1 MFIDY
6 YLKFDSWFAQEEL
19 KEWLEWKN
27 YCEKWC
33 EYRSKN
39 QSYDE
44 LMVEI
49 KSLKNFFIFHLN
61 GRIKL
66 NSLNKFIEE
75 CNKRYDNITILKN
88 NLKNNYI
95 NKQKVMNDLY
105 VVANFIDYTL
115 YSSKDNILND
125 FKNPYLYVFCEQHA
139 RIYDAVSI
147 LKIDNKWNDWVGYIN
162 KWIEINNIDPKIYFK
177 IFIIFL
183 KENDRYSNLDFFFS
197 KENNN
202 FKSNLLKFL
211 KMFLKEKL
219 DAIKTNIYNFLEF
232 VLINRYGGKTKNN
245 INPLLDYRN
254 SNLQWIVEVHGDQW
268 KEWVEYSNEWF
279 ENYMIYDHAA
289 TKRSALKYFFNIITK
304 YEKLSDPK
312 IFFKEGS
319 SYISNQIYKEYLTL
333 HCNIKTERVVRRY
346 EFVAA
351 RLCDFVL
358 VKIYGDNS
366 QLINPF
372 QIHSSKS
379 NRNNSLEILYREK
392 KISKE
397 WFEVI
402 GKYNKVVENKKTQ
415 MRINNAQANLFKF
428 LLSRCKKKEYT
439 TIKQVLLRHDLL
451 DKFKEYLI
459 DDGYSNSMV
468 ISILVRLRVF
478 FDFIID
484 NDSTLKEDKILNPFK
499 IYKQKHSLSIFDQ
512 FIYEN
517 GIVWTNWCNLTKEWI
532 NCNSDLY
539 KRTYFKE
546 TPIFIFFNEV
556 LRKNGNEYSK
566 VELFFIKTKTNNNY
580 LEIIKKSLI
589 RKGNRA
595 VDAGIMIQSLR
606 YFTTWVLQEK
616 LKNLFYQ
623 GVLNPLGNKRR
634 ELIFIASD
642 RNIDWIEKL
651 YGPIWLQWINY
662 CKLWLHSNIKI
673 TERQLNT
680 IRFFFEKFL
689 IFNPNMSNVVD
700 FFISYNSDMKDNL
713 LKCMTFENK
722 KKEVI
727 YINFLYKFFDYIFK
741 KILPELNNIGLNNP
755 LSENNTIQNYGKTTD
770 IEIKWFAEKY
780 GIIYSDWITLASIW
794 LKIQVTNVA
803 LKLKAVILFLEGF
816 LIKLDEKFTNIEVF
830 FKLSENF
837 STDDLILS
845 FEEYTDAKDLS
856 EEISAIINFLGWVIN
871 ERYFYKN
878 AFGVNIPLYTV
889 PFKKVLSKRIR
900 NLESVY
906 SAIPYQYISRLKKI
920 LCPQIRGN
928 FSDWK
933 WAISYCDVNLFSSVW
948 FEVAEDT
955 LDKND
960 PDCVWVQTDKKFF
973 MWSPVAAVALWVK
986 LNLPLRTFQVRML
999 DSGEADEW
1007 RYINGQWDLNHN
1019 PLIIKKR
1026 NRGVFRRQYD
1036 SEIKKWVTSIYISTN
1051 KTADTFNDTKELGYT
1066 IQWNNIDVLYWLE
1079 KLRNWQEK
1087 YNPLNIIT
1095 DCSLLEPRHLERLIS
1110 SYQLNK
1116 LGKICFLFRNAAA
1129 KDLTEKDKPITDYS
1143 INRIWFFL
1151 LENLEE
1157 QLKKEND
1164 ELFVNSSTY
1173 FLKSRSRT
1181 TTNFPLHCLRVSLLT
1196 IYSEYSG
1203 LPLEFISKYVA
1214 GHSRLIMTLH
1224 YIKPSNTKITEHL
1237 NKSYIDA
1244 QSKSEE
1250 DIRVFFRDQQIDNI
1264 ENFTSYNDINTV
1276 KDALKNKNIVTWQ
1289 PRYYGLC
1296 LASANS
1302 FENLENESLANGCM
1316 NGGEKIISEK
1326 NGKILGYK
1334 PVPHHKENCVRCR
1347 WFITDARYLTAL
1359 IAHFNFLSYK
1369 TFNCAENS
1377 RKYDEEINKLESE
1390 LYQAERINNNAI
1402 SKKINQLY
1410 SFKKKELI
1418 EMDEYAKDSFSTLY
1432 IIKRIIDI
1440 ESKKDNNKSN
1450 MIALGEISDLSLAF
1464 EETNSELLHLLLLCS
1479 DGNVY
1484 PEIRNEIFKTPAI
1497 EKLILHFSKFLI
1509 SSNKE
1514 PFLLYL
1520 DKEEQFLAIN
1530 SLIRSFNEQN
1540 EIFSDKITNLKKL
1553 LNMFKL
1559 DCNEEQKEAISL
1571 IEYMNTKKKDG

>member
-1 MFIDY
+1 M
-6 YLKFDSWFAQEEL
+6 KFDTWFAEEDA

-33 EYRSKN
+33 EYRSKK

-44 LMVEI
+44 IIIEI
-49 KSLKNFFIFHLN
+49 KSLKKFFIFYLN
-61 GRIKL
+61 GKRKL
-66 NSLNKFIEE
+66 NSLDKFIEE
-75 CNKRYDNITILKN
+75 INKNNDNISILENTLKRN
-88 NLKNNYI
+88 N
-95 NKQKVMNDLY
+95 QKKSLVKKDIY
-105 VVANFIDYTL
+105 VIANFVDYVF
-115 YSSKDNILND
+115 YISNYRISKKL
-125 FKNPYLYVFCEQHA
+125 KNPYLYIYCDPHA
-139 RIYDAVSI
+139 RIHDVVDI
-147 LKIDNKWNDWVGYIN
+147 LEIDSKWNHWVEYIN
-162 KWIEINNIDPKIYFK
+162 KFIELNNLEPKIYFK
-177 IFIIFL
+177 IFIVFL
-183 KENDRYSNLDFFFS
+183 KEDEDYSNLNFFFS
-197 KENNN
+197 RENDSFKYNLIRFLNN
-202 FKSNLLKFL
+202 FLN
-211 KMFLKEKL
+211 EKIS
-219 DAIKTNIYNFLEF
+219 ATKNNIYNFLEF
-232 VLINRYGGKTKNN
+232 VLINRYGGRTESR

-268 KEWVEYSNEWF
+268 KEWVEYAGEWF

-289 TKRSALKYFFNIITK
+289 TKRSALKYFFNIITNYK
-304 YEKLSDPK
+304 HLSDPK
-312 IFFKEGS
+312 TFFKEGS
-319 SYISNQIYKEYLTL
+319 NYISNKIYKEYLIL
-333 HCNIKTERVVRRY
+333 HCNIQTDNVLRRF
-346 EFVAA
+346 EFVVT
-351 RLCDFVL
+351 RLCDFIL
-358 VKIYGDNS
+358 AKIYGDSSN
-366 QLINPF
+366 LINPF
-372 QIHSSKS
+372 ESCSLKS
-379 NRNNSLEILYREK
+379 NQNNTLESFYCEER
-392 KISKE
+392 ISKE
-397 WFEVI
+397 WFEVV
-402 GKYNKVVENKKTQ
+402 GKYNKVIEFKKTKK
-415 MRINNAQANLFKF
+415 RINKAQANLFNF
-428 LLSRCKKKEYT
+428 LLVKNMDVECI
-439 TIKQVLLRHDLL
+439 TIKDVLLRKDLL
-451 DKFKEYLI
+451 EKFQEYLI
-459 DDGYSNSMV
+459 DNGYSNSMV
-468 ISILVRLRVF
+468 ISFLTHIRDF

-484 NDSTLKEDKILNPFK
+484 NNKKFNTDKILNPFK
-499 IYKQKHSLSIFDQ
+499 IYKQRHSLTIFDK

-517 GIVWTNWCNLTKEWI
+517 GSEWSNWCNLAKEWI
-532 NCNSDLY
+532 NSNSDLY
-539 KRTYFKE
+539 RRTYFKE

-556 LRKNGNEYSK
+556 LKQNGTEYSK
-566 VELFFIKTKTNNNY
+566 VELFFIKTKNENNY
-580 LEIIKKSLI
+580 LDIIKNSLI
-589 RKGNRA
+589 RKGHKA
-595 VDAGIMIQSLR
+595 VDAGIMIQSLK

-616 LKNLFYQ
+616 LKNLFYK

-634 ELIFIASD
+634 ELIYIASD
-642 RNIDWIEKL
+642 RSLDWIEKL

-662 CKLWLHSNIKI
+662 CKLWLHSYIKI
-673 TERQLNT
+673 SERQLSA
-680 IRFFFEKFL
+680 IRFLFEKFL
-689 IFNPNMSNVVD
+689 IFDASRANVIN
-700 FFISYNSDMKDNL
+700 FFILYNSDMKNNL
-713 LKCMTFENK
+713 LEYFNTGNK
-722 KKEVI
+722 KHEVVLI
-727 YINFLYKFFDYIFK
+727 NYIYKFFDYIFK
-741 KILPELNNIGLNNP
+741 KILPELDHIGLNNP
-755 LSENNTIQNYGKTTD
+755 LIKSNTVQNYGKTTD
-770 IEIKWFAEKY
+770 IEIKWFTKKY
-780 GIIYSDWITLASIW
+780 GIFYTDWISLASAW

-816 LIKLDEKFTNIEVF
+816 LIKLDDKFSDVENF
-830 FKLSENF
+830 FKLSESF
-837 STDDLILS
+837 TTDDLILS
-845 FEEYTDAKDLS
+845 LEEFSDAKDFS
-856 EEISAIINFLGWVIN
+856 EEISVIVNFLGWVIN
-871 ERYFYKN
+871 KRYYYKN
-878 AFGVNIPLYTV
+878 AFGVDIPIYTV
-889 PFKKVLSKRIR
+889 PFKRVLSKRIR

-948 FEVAEDT
+948 FEVSEKT
-955 LDKND
+955 IDKSD
-960 PDCVWVQTDKKFF
+960 PDCVWIQTDKKFY

-986 LNLPLRTFQVRML
+986 LNLPLRTYQVRML

-1007 RYINGQWDLNHN
+1007 RYVKGQWDLNHN

-1087 YNPLNIIT
+1087 YNPLNTIT
-1095 DCSLLEPRHLERLIS
+1095 DCSLFEPKHLERLIS

-1129 KDLTEKDKPITDYS
+1129 KNLTEKDKPISDYS
-1143 INRIWFFL
+1143 VNRIWFFL

-1203 LPLEFISKYVA
+1203 LPLEFISKYIA

-1237 NKSYIDA
+1237 NKSYIEA
-1244 QSKSEE
+1244 QSKSQE

-1264 ENFTSYNDINTV
+1264 ENFTSYNDLNTI
-1276 KDALKNKNIVTWQ
+1276 KEALKNKNIVTWQ

-1316 NGGEKIISEK
+1316 NGGEKIIGEK

-1347 WFITDARYLTAL
+1347 WFITDARYLSAL
-1359 IAHFNFLSYK
+1359 VAHFNFLSYK

-1377 RKYDEEINKLESE
+1377 RKYDEEINKLESK
-1390 LYQAERINNNAI
+1390 LYQYEQDNNNDI

-1410 SFKKKELI
+1410 SLKKRELI

-1432 IIKRIIDI
+1432 IIKSIIDI
-1440 ESKKDNNKSN
+1440 ESKKDGNKSN
-1450 MIALGEISDLSLAF
+1450 ILALGEISDLSLAF

-1484 PEIRNEIFKTPAI
+1484 PEIRNEIYKTPAI

-1509 SSNKE
+1509 SSKKD

-1520 DKEEQFLAIN
+1520 DKDEQFIAIN

-1540 EIFSDKITNLKKL
+1540 GLITDKFTNLKKL
-1553 LNMFKL
+1553 LSMFNL
-1559 DCNEEQKEAISL
+1559 DCNDEQKEAISL
-1571 IEYMNTKKKDG
+1571 IEYINTKKKMNN